1 MRGSHFVTD
10 VLAAIRELTPEIRAR
25 ARNIEQA
32 RRMPADL
39 ARSLAA
45 SGLFRMAVPRDAGG
59 LELEPA
65 ALLRAVEAAGAAD
78 ASVGWCVMI
87 GATSGVTAAYLPTPI
102 AREIFGPADSIVGGV
117 FAPMGRAEIDGDG
130 FVLSG
135 RWAWASGSANCRWLI
150 GGCLVTKNGE
160 LLKLPNGM
168 PDERRLIF
176 PAEAATLNDT
186 WHSSG
191 LCGTGSG
198 EMVVSSLPVPGE
210 RAVSYDKPVATGP
223 LYAFPFF
230 GLLALGIGAVALG
243 NARGA
248 IEDLVELAGGK
259 QPLGSRRTLAE
270 RGSAQSTLAIAE
282 ANLRAARAFFYEVVD
297 EAWQLARQSGAIQMR
312 HRASLRLAATHATR
326 TAADVTRSM
335 YDLGGG
341 SSVFM
346 ASPLQRRFRDSHV
359 ATQHIM
365 VAPPTYELT
374 GRIFMGLPVEPTAPM

>member
-1 MRGSHFVTD
+1 MTD
-10 VLAAIRELTPEIRAR
+10 VLAAIRDLVPTIRAR
-25 ARNIEQA
+25 AAEIEQA

-39 ARSLAA
+39 ARTLAA
-45 SGLFRMAVPRDAGG
+45 AGLFKMAVPRDAGG

-65 ALLRAVEAAGAAD
+65 AMLQAIEAAGEAD

-87 GATSGVTAAYLPTPI
+87 GATSGVTAAYLPTPL
-102 AREIFGPADSIVGGV
+102 ARRIFGPADSIVGGV
-117 FAPMGRAEIDGDG
+117 FAPMGRAEIDGDDY
-130 FVLSG
+130 VLSG

-150 GGCLVTKNGE
+150 GGCLVTENGE
-160 LLKLPNGM
+160 LRKLPNGM
-168 PDERRLIF
+168 PEERRLIF
-176 PAEAATLNDT
+176 PAESATLNDT

-198 EMVVSSLPVPGE
+198 EMVVSELRVPAE
-210 RAVSYDKPVATGP
+210 RAVSYTSPVASGP

-230 GLLALGIGAVALG
+230 GLLGLGIAAVALG

-248 IEDLVELAGGK
+248 IDDLVELAGAK

-270 RGSAQSTLAIAE
+270 RGSAQSTLAVAE
-282 ANLRAARAFFYEVVD
+282 ANLRSARAFLYQAVD
-297 EAWQLARQSGAIQMR
+297 EAWQLACRSGGIEMR
-312 HRASLRLAATHATR
+312 HRAALRLAATHATR
-326 TAADVTRSM
+326 TAADVARSM

-341 SSVFM
+341 SSVFLS
-346 ASPLQRRFRDSHV
+346 SPLQRRFRDGHV

-374 GRIFMGLPVEPTAPM
+374 GRVLMGLPVDQNVPL

>member
-1 MRGSHFVTD
+1 MTD
-10 VLAAIRELTPEIRAR
+10 ILASIQDLAPTIKAR
-25 ARNIEQA
+25 ATEIEQA

-45 SGLFRMAVPRDAGG
+45 AGLFRMAVPQQAGG
-59 LELEPA
+59 LEIEPA
-65 ALLRAVEAAGAAD
+65 AMLRAIEAAGAAD

-87 GATSGVTAAYLPTPI
+87 GATSGVTAAYLPTPL

-117 FAPMGRAEIDGDG
+117 FAPMGKAEIEGDG
-130 FVLSG
+130 YVVSG

-150 GGCLVTKNGE
+150 GGCLVTENGE
-160 LLKLPNGM
+160 LRKQANGM
-168 PDERRLIF
+168 PEERRLIF

-198 EMVVSSLPVPGE
+198 EMVVSNLRVPRE
-210 RAVSYDKPVATGP
+210 RAVSYDSPVASGP

-248 IEDLVELAGGK
+248 IEDLVELACGK

-270 RGSAQSTLAIAE
+270 RHSAQSTLAAAE
-282 ANLRAARAFFYEVVD
+282 ANLRSARAFFYDAVD
-297 EAWQLARQSGAIQMR
+297 EAWQLARRSGAIEMR
-312 HRASLRLAATHATR
+312 HRATLRLAATHATR
-326 TAADVTRSM
+326 TAADVARGM

-341 SSVFM
+341 SSVFLS
-346 ASPLQRRFRDSHV
+346 SPLQRRFRDGHV

-374 GRIFMGLPVEPTAPM
+374 GRILMGLPVDPSAPV

>member
-1 MRGSHFVTD
+1 MTD
-10 VLAAIRELTPEIRAR
+10 ILASIQDLAPTIKAR
-25 ARNIEQA
+25 ATEIEQA

-45 SGLFRMAVPRDAGG
+45 AGLFRLAVPQQAGG
-59 LELEPA
+59 LEIEPA
-65 ALLRAVEAAGAAD
+65 AMLRAIEAAGAAD

-87 GATSGVTAAYLPTPI
+87 GATSGVTAAYLPTPL

-117 FAPMGRAEIDGDG
+117 FAPMGKAEIEGDG
-130 FVLSG
+130 YVVSG

-150 GGCLVTKNGE
+150 GGCLVTENGE
-160 LLKLPNGM
+160 LRKQANGM
-168 PDERRLIF
+168 PEERRLIF

-198 EMVVSSLPVPGE
+198 EMVVSNLRVPRE
-210 RAVSYDKPVATGP
+210 RAVSYDSPVASGP

-270 RGSAQSTLAIAE
+270 RHSAQSTLAAAE
-282 ANLRAARAFFYEVVD
+282 ANLRSARAFFYDAVD
-297 EAWQLARQSGAIQMR
+297 EAWQLARRSGAIEMR
-312 HRASLRLAATHATR
+312 HRATLRLAATHATR
-326 TAADVTRSM
+326 TAADVARGM

-341 SSVFM
+341 SSVFLS
-346 ASPLQRRFRDSHV
+346 SPLQRRFRDGHV

-374 GRIFMGLPVEPTAPM
+374 GRIFMGLPVDPSAPV

>member
-1 MRGSHFVTD
+1 MTD
-10 VLAAIRELTPEIRAR
+10 ILAAIQDLAPTIKAR
-25 ARNIEQA
+25 ATEIEQA

-45 SGLFRMAVPRDAGG
+45 AGLFRMAVPQQAGG
-59 LELEPA
+59 LEMEPA
-65 ALLRAVEAAGAAD
+65 AMLRAIEAAGAAD

-87 GATSGVTAAYLPTPI
+87 GATSGVTAAYLPTPL

-117 FAPMGRAEIDGDG
+117 FAPMGKAEIDGDG
-130 FVLSG
+130 YVVSG
-135 RWAWASGSANCRWLI
+135 RWAWASGSANCQWLI
-150 GGCLVTKNGE
+150 GGCLVTENGE
-160 LLKLPNGM
+160 PRKQANGM
-168 PDERRLIF
+168 PQERRLIF

-198 EMVVSSLPVPGE
+198 EMVVSNLRVPRE
-210 RAVSYDKPVATGP
+210 CAVSYDSPVASGP
-223 LYAFPFF
+223 LYAFPIF

-270 RGSAQSTLAIAE
+270 RHSAQSALAAAE
-282 ANLRAARAFFYEVVD
+282 ANLRSARAFFYDAVD
-297 EAWQLARQSGAIQMR
+297 EAWQLARRSGAIEMR
-312 HRASLRLAATHATR
+312 HRATLRLAATHATR
-326 TAADVTRSM
+326 TAADVARSM

-341 SSVFM
+341 SSVFLS
-346 ASPLQRRFRDSHV
+346 SPLQRRFRDGHV

-374 GRIFMGLPVEPTAPM
+374 GRIFMGLPVDPSAPV

>member
-1 MRGSHFVTD
+1 MAD
-10 VLAAIRELTPEIRAR
+10 ILAAIHELVPTIRAR
-25 ARNIEQA
+25 ATEIEEA
-32 RRMPADL
+32 RRLPADL

-45 SGLFRMAVPRDAGG
+45 AGLFRMAVPREAGG

-65 ALLRAVEAAGAAD
+65 AMLRAIEAAGAAD

-87 GATSGVTAAYLPTPI
+87 GATSGVTAAYLPTPL
-102 AREIFGPADSIVGGV
+102 AREIFGPAECIVGGV
-117 FAPMGRAEIDGDG
+117 FAPMGKAEIDGDG
-130 FVLSG
+130 YVLNG

-150 GGCLVTKNGE
+150 GGALVTEDGV
-160 LLKLPNGM
+160 LRKLANGM
-168 PDERRLIF
+168 PEERRLIF

-198 EMVVSSLPVPGE
+198 EMVVSNLAVPRE
-210 RAVSYDKPVATGP
+210 RAVSYDAPVASGA

-230 GLLALGIGAVALG
+230 GLLALGIAAVALG

-259 QPLGSRRTLAE
+259 QPLGSRCTLAE
-270 RGSAQSTLAIAE
+270 RQSAQSTLAIAE
-282 ANLRAARAFFYEVVD
+282 ANLRSARAFFYEAVD
-297 EAWQLARQSGAIQMR
+297 EAWQLARLSGAIEMR
-312 HRASLRLAATHATR
+312 HRATIRLAATHATR
-326 TAADVTRSM
+326 TAADVVRSM

-341 SSVFM
+341 SSVFLS
-346 ASPLQRRFRDSHV
+346 SPLQRRFRDGHV

-374 GRIFMGLPVEPTAPM
+374 GRVFMGLPVDPSAPL